1 MSASVRTK
9 HAFATGLAVVMTG
22 GGLAAVAAPA
32 NAETG
37 AVNYTCPVAGQNF
50 QVSVNTDSTAP
61 AKMYVGDT
69 ANLREALAIHP
80 KAECFTRHK
89 AECVGVHRQEDQ
101 TSGRETVADLVAE
114 LRPPCND

>member
-9 HAFATGLAVVMTG
+9 HAFATGLAVVMAG

-37 AVNYTCPVAGQNF
+37 TISYTCPVAGNNY
-50 QVSVNTDSTAP
+50 QVSVNTDSNAP

-69 ANLREALAIHP
+69 ANVAIDSDVILPPEMAKLAY
-80 KAECFTRHK
+80 
-89 AECVGVHRQEDQ
+89 
-101 TSGRETVADLVAE
+101 DL
-114 LRPPCND
+114 L